1 MLRPLSFLYF
11 KGGDIPFIYFLYKTT
26 TKLKRHSNRIDTMDA
41 MEYERD
47 LQECVSIYVEEV
59 DTSNETQRIKT
70 SFFLKEAMNKWLKQH
85 EKVCHLL
92 ILKLKELEEEEHP
105 PEMIKE
111 AEELFRFEKEEK
123 EKRLS
128 EWS

>member
-1 MLRPLSFLYF
+1 
-11 KGGDIPFIYFLYKTT
+11 
-26 TKLKRHSNRIDTMDA
+26 MDA

-123 EKRLS
+123 EKRLA